1 MPTNTGPTGQRAS
14 AIWSDFGGKIKFK
27 KGVISNP
34 PHHGFVGRVSTRPT
48 TTARGTGAVG
58 MNPDL
63 QHTATSHVGR
73 VSTRP
78 TTAAHGTGVVGMNPD
93 LQHHRSWHPRRRDE
107 SRPTWQF
114 FFAKPL
120 KFFRRRSLMASE
132 AQEIT
137 LPNVFEKA
145 NLPKGRDAKSP
156 SKGKLHRL

>member
-63 QHTATSHVGR
+63 QHTATSRVGR

-78 TTAAHGTGVVGMNPD
+78 ATTAHGTGAVGMNPD
-93 LQHHRSWHPRRRDE
+93 LQHTAT
-107 SRPTWQF
+107 SRVGRVSTRPATTAHGTGAVGMNPDLQN
-114 FFAKPL
+114 AKKGPD
-120 KFFRRRSLMASE
+120 
-132 AQEIT
+132 
-137 LPNVFEKA
+137 LPGPF
-145 NLPKGRDAKSP
+145 LSC
-156 SKGKLHRL
+156 L